1 MVKIRRAY
9 EALFLGLFF
18 FFLIITDLRYLKGWP
33 VSLFLEA
40 TPLVAVATALTTHT
54 IYRNLVWGLVIIAIT
69 MMLGRVWCNWM
80 CPFGILHHLFGYI
93 GNRRNT
99 KQMIEVN
106 RYRKIYAIKYYILA
120 AMIAMASLWM
130 IPTAIDSPG
139 KIWQAYNGAELRQTG
154 VSRVFAAV
162 GSGIARSAEEHKPGN
177 SSLQIGLLDP
187 IALTVRSLTT
197 SVLPT
202 VNKATESVYT
212 EPREY
217 WQAWI
222 VGLIFL
228 GFLFANWWIPRF
240 FCRAI
245 CPLGALLGIFSR
257 FSLWRIDR
265 DPVRCTDCDLC
276 IKSCEGASDPHA
288 DLRKSECFVCLN
300 CIEDCPHDA
309 LSFRF
314 LPRKASEVTY
324 PQVGR
329 RELVLAGLFGFFFF
343 PMARLSGGVRK
354 NFNRYVIR
362 PPGSVAED
370 EFLRRCI
377 KCDQCIRVCP
387 TNVLQPAMFEAGL
400 EGLWTPIMISKMGW
414 CELNCTLCSQV
425 CPTGA
430 IREISIAEKLGI
442 GPFEAKG
449 PVKTG
454 TAFYNQGRCLP
465 WAMDTSC
472 VVCEE
477 VCPVSPK
484 AIFTRNVEVTDR
496 WGATLELKRPFI
508 DPVKCIGCGICEH
521 ECPVKDDPAVYVT
534 AIGESRDKSRSLL
547 LSLVDGEGQEWITAW
562 GPEARRDRRG
572 TMVPKCRASTGHLE
586 GMAMSGV
593 SIALTSLSI
602 RNFRGIEC
610 LDLDFRGPD
619 GSPNQLVVLAGPN
632 GCGKTT
638 VLEAAILV
646 AGDFNLI
653 TGPRDRRA
661 IRIGAEGYEIRAK
674 RIVHNKEDD
683 AEVGAPGVRPMIQ
696 ALPVWYFSSW
706 RAPGLIGPVNVTV
719 GKRNEP
725 GSMTRTTVTTT
736 M

>member
-9 EALFLGLFF
+9 EVLFLGLFL
-18 FFLIITDLRYLKGWP
+18 FFLLITDLRYLKGWP

-40 TPLVAVATALTTHT
+40 TPLVAVGTALTTHT
-54 IYRNLVWGLVIIAIT
+54 LYRNLVWGLVIIAIT

-80 CPFGILHHLFGYI
+80 CPFGILHHLFGWI

-120 AMIAMASLWM
+120 AMLAMAALWI
-130 IPTAIDSPG
+130 IPTALDAPG
-139 KIWQAYNGAELRQTG
+139 KIVGAYRGKELTQTG
-154 VSRVFAAV
+154 ASRVFAAI
-162 GSGIARSAEEHKPGN
+162 GAGISESADEHKRGN
-177 SSLQIGLLDP
+177 STLQIGLLDP
-187 IALTVRSLTT
+187 IALTVRSMTT

-202 VNKATESVYT
+202 AQKATESIYT

-217 WQAWI
+217 WQAWV
-222 VGLIFL
+222 VGLIFI
-228 GFLFANWWIPRF
+228 GFLVANWWIPRF

-245 CPLGALLGIFSR
+245 CPLGALLGVFSR

-288 DLRKSECFVCLN
+288 DLRKSECFVCMN
-300 CIEDCPHDA
+300 CIDDCPHDA

-314 LPRKASEVTY
+314 LPRKASEITA
-324 PQVGR
+324 PAVGR
-329 RELVLAGLFGFFFF
+329 RQLVLAGVFGLLFF
-343 PMARLSGGVRK
+343 PMARLSGGVKK
-354 NFNRYVIR
+354 NFNKAVIR
-362 PPGSVAED
+362 PPGSVEED

-387 TNVLQPAMFEAGL
+387 TNVLQPSLFEAGV

-430 IREISIAEKLGI
+430 IREISIAEKLGV
-442 GPFEAKG
+442 GPFEGKG
-449 PVKTG
+449 PIKTG
-454 TAFYNQGRCLP
+454 TAFYNRGRCLP
-465 WAMDTSC
+465 WAMDTEC

-508 DPVKCIGCGICEH
+508 DPEKCIGCGICEH

-534 AIGESRDKSRSLL
+534 AIGETRDKSRSLL
-547 LSLVDGEGQEWITAW
+547 LSLVEDNAQ
-562 GPEARRDRRG
+562 D
-572 TMVPKCRASTGHLE
+572 L
-586 GMAMSGV
+586 V
-593 SIALTSLSI
+593 S
-602 RNFRGIEC
+602 
-610 LDLDFRGPD
+610 
-619 GSPNQLVVLAGPN
+619 V
-632 GCGKTT
+632 
-638 VLEAAILV
+638 
-646 AGDFNLI
+646 
-653 TGPRDRRA
+653 
-661 IRIGAEGYEIRAK
+661 
-674 RIVHNKEDD
+674 
-683 AEVGAPGVRPMIQ
+683 
-696 ALPVWYFSSW
+696 
-706 RAPGLIGPVNVTV
+706 
-719 GKRNEP
+719 
-725 GSMTRTTVTTT
+725 
-736 M
+736 

>member
-9 EALFLGLFF
+9 EALFLGLFL
-18 FFLIITDLRYLKGWP
+18 FFLLITDLRYLKGWP

-40 TPLVAVATALTTHT
+40 TPLVAVTTALTTHT
-54 IYRNLVWGLVIIAIT
+54 IYRNLVWGLVVIAVT

-80 CPFGILHHLFGYI
+80 CPFGILHHLFGWI

-99 KQMIEVN
+99 KQMIESN

-120 AMIAMASLWM
+120 AMLAMASLW
-130 IPTAIDSPG
+130 IVPTLITAPG
-139 KIWQAYNGAELRQTG
+139 KAVAAYQAKDKLVRYVWDDGAEKFRPVEIKGPGRLVAALTTG
-154 VSRVFAAV
+154 FGEA
-162 GSGIARSAEEHKPGN
+162 AEEHKQGN
-177 SSLQIGLLDP
+177 STLQIGLLDP
-187 IALTVRSLTT
+187 IALTVRSMTT
-197 SVLPT
+197 SVLPS
-202 VNKATESVYT
+202 VDKATEGIYT

-217 WQAWI
+217 WQAWV
-222 VGLIFL
+222 VGLMFIGL
-228 GFLFANWWIPRF
+228 LVANWWIPRF
-240 FCRAI
+240 FCRVL

-257 FSLWRIDR
+257 FALWRIDR

-276 IKSCEGASDPHA
+276 LKSCEGASDPQA

-300 CIEDCPHDA
+300 CIEECPHDA

-329 RELVLAGLFGFFFF
+329 RQLVLAGLFGVLFF
-343 PMARLSGGVRK
+343 PMARLSGGVKK
-354 NFNRYVIR
+354 NFGRGVIR

-387 TNVLQPAMFEAGL
+387 TNVLQPALFEAGV

-430 IREISIAEKLGI
+430 IREISIAEKLGV

-496 WGATLELKRPFI
+496 WGETLQLKRPYI
-508 DPVKCIGCGICEH
+508 DPNRCIGCGICEH

-534 AIGESRDKSRSLL
+534 AIGETRDKTRSLL
-547 LSLVDGEGQEWITAW
+547 LALVDGQGQDW
-562 GPEARRDRRG
+562 
-572 TMVPKCRASTGHLE
+572 
-586 GMAMSGV
+586 V
-593 SIALTSLSI
+593 S
-602 RNFRGIEC
+602 
-610 LDLDFRGPD
+610 
-619 GSPNQLVVLAGPN
+619 V
-632 GCGKTT
+632 
-638 VLEAAILV
+638 
-646 AGDFNLI
+646 
-653 TGPRDRRA
+653 
-661 IRIGAEGYEIRAK
+661 
-674 RIVHNKEDD
+674 
-683 AEVGAPGVRPMIQ
+683 
-696 ALPVWYFSSW
+696 
-706 RAPGLIGPVNVTV
+706 
-719 GKRNEP
+719 
-725 GSMTRTTVTTT
+725 
-736 M
+736 

>member
-9 EALFLGLFF
+9 EVLFLGLFL
-18 FFLIITDLRYLKGWP
+18 FFLLITDLRYLKGWP

-54 IYRNLVWGLVIIAIT
+54 IYRNLVWGLVIIGVT

-80 CPFGILHHLFGYI
+80 CPFGILHHFFGWI

-106 RYRKIYAIKYYILA
+106 RYRRIYALKYFILA
-120 AMIAMASLWM
+120 AMLAMAGLWI
-130 IPTAIDSPG
+130 IPTVLSAPG
-139 KIWQAYNGAELRQTG
+139 EVIAAYREPGASGASGLSHAWNAVSLG
-154 VSRVFAAV
+154 VSRSAAM
-162 GSGIARSAEEHKPGN
+162 HKEGL
-177 SSLQIGLLDP
+177 STLQIGLLDP
-187 IALTVRSLTT
+187 IALTVRSMTT

-202 VNKATESVYT
+202 AHLATEGIYT

-217 WQAWI
+217 WFAWV
-222 VGLIFL
+222 VGLIFIGL
-228 GFLFANWWIPRF
+228 LLANWWIPRF
-240 FCRAI
+240 FCRAL
-245 CPLGALLGIFSR
+245 CPLGALLGVFSR
-257 FSLWRIDR
+257 FAIWRIDR

-276 IKSCEGASDPHA
+276 LKSCEGASDPHK

-314 LPRKASEVTY
+314 LPRKASEIAAPDVS
-324 PQVGR
+324 R
-329 RELVLAGLFGFFFF
+329 RTLVLAGLAGLLFF

-354 NFNRYVIR
+354 NWSKAVIR

-387 TNVLQPAMFEAGL
+387 TNVLQPAVFEAGL

-430 IREISIAEKLGI
+430 IREISIAEKLGV
-442 GPFEAKG
+442 GPFESKG
-449 PVKTG
+449 PIKTG

-484 AIFTRNVEVTDR
+484 AIFTRNVTVTTR
-496 WGATLELKRPFI
+496 WGGTLELKRPFI
-508 DPVKCIGCGICEH
+508 DPEKCIGCGICEH

-534 AIGESRDKSRSLL
+534 AIGETRAKDRSLL
-547 LSLVDGEGQEWITAW
+547 LALVEGEGK
-562 GPEARRDRRG
+562 EA
-572 TMVPKCRASTGHLE
+572 
-586 GMAMSGV
+586 
-593 SIALTSLSI
+593 I
-602 RNFRGIEC
+602 
-610 LDLDFRGPD
+610 
-619 GSPNQLVVLAGPN
+619 
-632 GCGKTT
+632 
-638 VLEAAILV
+638 V
-646 AGDFNLI
+646 A
-653 TGPRDRRA
+653 
-661 IRIGAEGYEIRAK
+661 
-674 RIVHNKEDD
+674 
-683 AEVGAPGVRPMIQ
+683 
-696 ALPVWYFSSW
+696 
-706 RAPGLIGPVNVTV
+706 
-719 GKRNEP
+719 
-725 GSMTRTTVTTT
+725 
-736 M
+736 

>member
-9 EALFLGLFF
+9 EVLALGLFL
-18 FFLIITDLRYLKGWP
+18 FFLVITDLRYLKGWP

-40 TPLVAVATALTTHT
+40 TPLVAVSTALTTHT
-54 IYRNLVWGLVIIAIT
+54 IYRNLVWGLIVIAIT

-80 CPFGILHHLFGYI
+80 CPFGIMHHFFGWI

-99 KQMIEVN
+99 KQLIEVN
-106 RYRKIYAIKYYILA
+106 RYKKIYAIKYYILA
-120 AMIAMASLWM
+120 AMLAMAALWI
-130 IPTAIDSPG
+130 IPTIWYAPGRIVHAYKEAPGSTAAGSVALGAFFASLAALVVGLVRFKVLGTLFGWKDRFFTPARTKALGTVLLVALVGALLKAGPMRTLDSVATG
-139 KIWQAYNGAELRQTG
+139 FAQA
-154 VSRVFAAV
+154 
-162 GSGIARSAEEHKPGN
+162 AEENKAKK
-177 SSLQIGLLDP
+177 STLQIGLLDP
-187 IALTVRSLTT
+187 IALTVRSMTT

-202 VNKATESVYT
+202 VHMASESIYT

-217 WQAWI
+217 WQAWV
-222 VGLIFL
+222 VGLIFM
-228 GFLFANWWIPRF
+228 GFLVANWWIPRF

-276 IKSCEGASDPHA
+276 IRNCEGASDPHK

-309 LSFRF
+309 LTFRF

-324 PQVGR
+324 PEVGR
-329 RELVLAGLFGFFFF
+329 RQLMLAGMFGLFFF

-354 NFNRYVIR
+354 NWSRAVIR

-430 IREISIAEKLGI
+430 IREISIAEKLGV

-449 PVKTG
+449 PIKTG

-496 WGATLELKRPFI
+496 WGATLQLKRPYI
-508 DPVKCIGCGICEH
+508 DAERCIGCGICEH

-534 AIGESRDKSRSLL
+534 GVGETRSKDRSLL
-547 LSLVDGEGQEWITAW
+547 LSLVDENAQ
-562 GPEARRDRRG
+562 D
-572 TMVPKCRASTGHLE
+572 L
-586 GMAMSGV
+586 V
-593 SIALTSLSI
+593 S
-602 RNFRGIEC
+602 
-610 LDLDFRGPD
+610 
-619 GSPNQLVVLAGPN
+619 V
-632 GCGKTT
+632 
-638 VLEAAILV
+638 
-646 AGDFNLI
+646 
-653 TGPRDRRA
+653 
-661 IRIGAEGYEIRAK
+661 
-674 RIVHNKEDD
+674 
-683 AEVGAPGVRPMIQ
+683 
-696 ALPVWYFSSW
+696 
-706 RAPGLIGPVNVTV
+706 
-719 GKRNEP
+719 
-725 GSMTRTTVTTT
+725 
-736 M
+736 

>member
-1 MVKIRRAY
+1 MVKIRRTY
-9 EALFLGLFF
+9 EALFLGLFL
-18 FFLIITDLRYLKGWP
+18 FFLFITDLRYLKGWP

-80 CPFGILHHLFGYI
+80 CPFGILHHFFGWI

-120 AMIAMASLWM
+120 VMIAMAGLWI
-130 IPTAIDSPG
+130 IPTAIDTPG
-139 KIWQAYNGAELRQTG
+139 QIWGAYRGAELRQTG
-154 VSRVFAAV
+154 FARVVAAV
-162 GSGIARSAEEHKPGN
+162 ETGIARSAEEHKRSN
-177 SSLQIGLLDP
+177 STLQIGLLDP
-187 IALTVRSLTT
+187 IALTVRSMTT
-197 SVLPT
+197 SVLPS
-202 VNKATESVYT
+202 VHKATESVYT

-222 VGLIFL
+222 VGLIFI
-228 GFLFANWWIPRF
+228 GFLVANWWIPRF
-240 FCRAI
+240 FCRVV
-245 CPLGALLGIFSR
+245 CPLGALLGVFSK
-257 FSLWRIDR
+257 FALWRIDR

-276 IKSCEGASDPHA
+276 LKSCEGASDPQG

-300 CIEDCPHDA
+300 CIDDCPHDA

-314 LPRKASEVTY
+314 LPRKASEVAY
-324 PQVGR
+324 PAVGR
-329 RELVLAGLFGFFFF
+329 RELLLSGLFGLLFF
-343 PMARLSGGVRK
+343 PMTRLSGGVRK
-354 NFNRYVIR
+354 NFQRGVIR

-387 TNVLQPAMFEAGL
+387 TNVLQPALFEAGL

-430 IREISIAEKLGI
+430 IREISIAEKLGV
-442 GPFEAKG
+442 GPFEGKG

-465 WAMDTSC
+465 WAMDVSC

-496 WGATLELKRPFI
+496 WGATLELKRPYI
-508 DPVKCIGCGICEH
+508 DAVKCIGCGICEH

-534 AIGESRDKSRSLL
+534 AIGESRDKNRSLL
-547 LSLVDGEGQEWITAW
+547 LSLVEGQ
-562 GPEARRDRRG
+562 GQD
-572 TMVPKCRASTGHLE
+572 L
-586 GMAMSGV
+586 V
-593 SIALTSLSI
+593 S
-602 RNFRGIEC
+602 
-610 LDLDFRGPD
+610 
-619 GSPNQLVVLAGPN
+619 V
-632 GCGKTT
+632 
-638 VLEAAILV
+638 
-646 AGDFNLI
+646 
-653 TGPRDRRA
+653 
-661 IRIGAEGYEIRAK
+661 
-674 RIVHNKEDD
+674 
-683 AEVGAPGVRPMIQ
+683 
-696 ALPVWYFSSW
+696 
-706 RAPGLIGPVNVTV
+706 
-719 GKRNEP
+719 
-725 GSMTRTTVTTT
+725 
-736 M
+736 

>member
-9 EALFLGLFF
+9 EVLFLGLFL
-18 FFLIITDLRYLKGWP
+18 FFLFITDLRYLQGWP

-54 IYRNLVWGLVIIAIT
+54 IYRNLVWGLVIIAVT

-80 CPFGILHHLFGYI
+80 CPFGILHHFFGWI

-120 AMIAMASLWM
+120 AMLAMASLWI
-130 IPTAIDSPG
+130 IPTAIDAPG
-139 KIWQAYNGAELRQTG
+139 EIWQAYRGAELRQTG
-154 VSRVFAAV
+154 PGRVMAAV
-162 GSGIARSAEEHKPGN
+162 TTGIARSAEMHKPAN

-187 IALTVRSLTT
+187 IALTVRSMTT

-202 VNKATESVYT
+202 VHKATESVYT

-217 WQAWI
+217 WQAWL
-222 VGLIFL
+222 VGLIFM
-228 GFLFANWWIPRF
+228 GFLVANWWIPRF
-240 FCRAI
+240 FCRVV
-245 CPLGALLGIFSR
+245 CPLGALLGVFSR
-257 FSLWRIDR
+257 FALWRIDR

-276 IKSCEGASDPHA
+276 LKSCEGASDPHT

-314 LPRKASEVTY
+314 LPRKASEVALPAVT
-324 PQVGR
+324 R
-329 RELVLAGLFGFFFF
+329 RAVFLSGLFGLLFF
-343 PMARLSGGVRK
+343 PMTRLSGGVRK
-354 NFNRYVIR
+354 NYQRGVIR

-387 TNVLQPAMFEAGL
+387 TNVLQPALLEAGL

-430 IREISIAEKLGI
+430 IREISIAEKLGV

-454 TAFYNQGRCLP
+454 TAFYNRGRCLP
-465 WAMDTSC
+465 WAMDVSC

-484 AIFTRNVEVTDR
+484 AIFTRNVEVVDR

-508 DPVKCIGCGICEH
+508 DAEKCIGCGICEH

-534 AIGESRDKSRSLL
+534 AIGETRDKGRSLL
-547 LSLVDGEGQEWITAW
+547 LSLVAGEGQE
-562 GPEARRDRRG
+562 
-572 TMVPKCRASTGHLE
+572 L
-586 GMAMSGV
+586 V
-593 SIALTSLSI
+593 SI
-602 RNFRGIEC
+602 
-610 LDLDFRGPD
+610 
-619 GSPNQLVVLAGPN
+619 
-632 GCGKTT
+632 
-638 VLEAAILV
+638 
-646 AGDFNLI
+646 
-653 TGPRDRRA
+653 
-661 IRIGAEGYEIRAK
+661 
-674 RIVHNKEDD
+674 
-683 AEVGAPGVRPMIQ
+683 
-696 ALPVWYFSSW
+696 
-706 RAPGLIGPVNVTV
+706 
-719 GKRNEP
+719 
-725 GSMTRTTVTTT
+725 
-736 M
+736 

>member
-9 EALFLGLFF
+9 EVLFLGLFL
-18 FFLIITDLRYLKGWP
+18 FFLFITDLRYLKGWP

-80 CPFGILHHLFGYI
+80 CPFGILHHFFGWI

-120 AMIAMASLWM
+120 AMIAMAGLWI
-130 IPTAIDSPG
+130 IPTAIDAPG
-139 KIWQAYNGAELRQTG
+139 QIWSAYQGSELEQTG
-154 VSRVFAAV
+154 FSRVVAAV
-162 GSGIARSAEEHKPGN
+162 ETGVARAAEEHKRTN

-187 IALTVRSLTT
+187 IALMVRSMTT
-197 SVLPT
+197 SVLPS
-202 VNKATESVYT
+202 VHKATESVYT

-222 VGLIFL
+222 VGLVFIGL
-228 GFLFANWWIPRF
+228 LVANWWIPRF
-240 FCRAI
+240 FCRVL
-245 CPLGALLGIFSR
+245 CPLGALLGIFSK
-257 FSLWRIDR
+257 FALWRIDR

-276 IKSCEGASDPHA
+276 LKSCEGASDPQG

-300 CIEDCPHDA
+300 CIDDCPHDA

-314 LPRKASEVTY
+314 LPRKASEVSL
-324 PQVGR
+324 PAVGR
-329 RELVLAGLFGFFFF
+329 RELLLSGLFGLLFF
-343 PMARLSGGVRK
+343 PMTRLSGGVRK
-354 NFNRYVIR
+354 NFQRGVIR

-387 TNVLQPAMFEAGL
+387 TNVLQPALFEAGL

-442 GPFEAKG
+442 GPFEGKG

-496 WGATLELKRPFI
+496 WGATIELKRPYI

-534 AIGESRDKSRSLL
+534 AIGESRSKDRSLL
-547 LSLVDGEGQEWITAW
+547 LSLVEGQ
-562 GPEARRDRRG
+562 GQD
-572 TMVPKCRASTGHLE
+572 L
-586 GMAMSGV
+586 V
-593 SIALTSLSI
+593 S
-602 RNFRGIEC
+602 
-610 LDLDFRGPD
+610 
-619 GSPNQLVVLAGPN
+619 V
-632 GCGKTT
+632 
-638 VLEAAILV
+638 
-646 AGDFNLI
+646 
-653 TGPRDRRA
+653 
-661 IRIGAEGYEIRAK
+661 
-674 RIVHNKEDD
+674 
-683 AEVGAPGVRPMIQ
+683 
-696 ALPVWYFSSW
+696 
-706 RAPGLIGPVNVTV
+706 
-719 GKRNEP
+719 
-725 GSMTRTTVTTT
+725 
-736 M
+736 